1 MVADAVEEPPK
12 KCERYTPVN
21 LSDLIRAVEGGAN
34 YDDKYWSC
42 IERMSYYVSGREQ
55 EVHVQSL

>member
-12 KCERYTPVN
+12 KCDPNTPVN
-21 LSDLIRAVEGGAN
+21 LSGLIRAVEGGAN
-34 YDDKYWSC
+34 YNDEHWSC